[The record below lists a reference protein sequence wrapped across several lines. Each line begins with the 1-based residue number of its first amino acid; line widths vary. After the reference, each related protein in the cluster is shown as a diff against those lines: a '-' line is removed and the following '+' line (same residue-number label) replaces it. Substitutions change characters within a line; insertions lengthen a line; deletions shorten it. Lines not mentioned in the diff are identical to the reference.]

1 MGRGCPW
8 LEVRTQRGCLCLP
21 PSRRLEAA
29 SVTAVDWDEEGSK
42 KPQASGL
49 KESSSSRNQH
59 Y

>member
-1 MGRGCPW
+1 MGRGGPW
-8 LEVRTQRGCLCLP
+8 LEVRRQRGCLCLP

-29 SVTAVDWDEEGSK
+29 SVTAVGWDQEGSK

-49 KESSSSRNQH
+49 KERRSGRNRH